1 MPLEDSTSVFDFE
14 GRPSDSPL
22 VEAIWSTRS
31 LDDGSFVSSA
41 DTYWE
46 MVIARYR
53 GELSITMRGPETQ
66 AKRASFHKDTEF
78 FGIVFKHGSF
88 MPHLPVSRLVNED
101 VHLPKAVTG
110 AFWLHSAAWEMPS
123 FETADD
129 FVARLVREEMLV
141 FDPVVGAVL
150 ENRPLDMSLR
160 TVQRRFL
167 RATGLT
173 RGTFDQIE
181 RAKQAAALLQK
192 GASIADAI
200 FQAGY
205 ADQPHLTRSLKRFMG
220 HTPGQILQP
229 GSAE

>member
-1 MPLEDSTSVFDFE
+1 
-14 GRPSDSPL
+14 
-22 VEAIWSTRS
+22 
-31 LDDGSFVSSA
+31 
-41 DTYWE
+41 
-46 MVIARYR
+46 
-53 GELSITMRGPETQ
+53 
-66 AKRASFHKDTEF
+66 
-78 FGIVFKHGSF
+78 

-101 VHLPKAVTG
+101 VNLPKAVNG
-110 AFWLHSAAWEMPS
+110 AFWLYSAAWELPT

-129 FVARLVREEMLV
+129 FINRLVREEILV
-141 FDPVVGAVL
+141 FDPVVEGVL

-181 RAKQAAALLQK
+181 RAKQATNLLQK
-192 GASIADAI
+192 GGSIADAI

-205 ADQPHLTRSLKRFMG
+205 ADQPHLTRSLKRFVG

-229 GSAE
+229 GSNE